1 MMETTEIINEDLIRK
16 TVTTDIDLKVL
27 RKELKYIEKEI
38 KDLEK
43 QPDEIM
49 MPNETKFYTLAHA
62 KIRKEEIT
70 SLLDL

>member
-1 MMETTEIINEDLIRK
+1 METYKKISEDLARK

-27 RKELKYIEKEI
+27 RKELKDIEKEI

-49 MPNETKFYTLAHA
+49 MPNETKFYALDHA